1 MDCARHGDAVA
12 AAPKAADTAAS
23 RCALLRPMSSK
34 CPPTCAP
41 LPPQFQAH
49 CHRARCLL
57 AAAHAAAHCS
67 SCARCAN
74 IAHVSMSERTNS
86 LSPTLWRMS
95 SAALHGGEGTAA
107 ADTSGWDRRAERVAS
122 QQSVRLEAQ
131 TPECSPPMRHRP
143 PDRRYWV
150 SLSALCA
157 ASLCAHMYCTPGLAC
172 MWLSTC
178 AG

>member
-12 AAPKAADTAAS
+12 LAPKAADTAAS

-67 SCARCAN
+67 SCARCAK

-86 LSPTLWRMS
+86 LSPALWRMS

-107 ADTSGWDRRAERVAS
+107 ADTSGWDGRAERVAATECPARGADAGVLAAAAS
-122 QQSVRLEAQ
+122 TPDRPKVLGVTLCSALPRSVRTCTA
-131 TPECSPPMRHRP
+131 HR
-143 PDRRYWV
+143 
-150 SLSALCA
+150 
-157 ASLCAHMYCTPGLAC
+157 G
-172 MWLSTC
+172 
-178 AG
+178 